1 MIIAPV
7 KIGKSYSQPETL
19 KFALSENPIGC
30 ERKQEPDGWSGYMYQ
45 RFHEN
50 LNVTFV
56 ISVSTNR
63 LSI

>member
-7 KIGKSYSQPETL
+7 KIGKSYPQPETL

-30 ERKQEPDGWSGYMYQ
+30 ERKQEPDGCSGYIYQ

-50 LNVTFV
+50 LNVIFV